1 MQDRKPRK
9 KKNGLKL
16 KRFTYYSFNYK
27 RLCNFLSDMSLVLP
41 RGIRLG
47 GAGGGVL
54 PMIAYTGMLRSK
66 GVSFSSFRY
75 LKG

>member
-27 RLCNFLSDMSLVLP
+27 RLCNFLSDISLVSP
-41 RGIRLG
+41 G
-47 GAGGGVL
+47 GGGGGGGGVL
-54 PMIAYTGMLRSK
+54 PMMAYTGVLRSK